1 MGERG
6 GNFPRNVTLQPPLSL
21 LLFSLS
27 LHLLLFSI
35 PPFTLYR
42 FILSPISLSS
52 FPHSTPPLNPF
63 FSPLCSDSPA
73 ISSPHA
79 GKVEPLPERLITF
92 LPPAVYTPVRGSH
105 TDSLPPVEQS
115 GTYLST
121 VSHCL
126 VFSVNPQLWQSMAAQ
141 HDPLAINQKE
151 DMVQRFS
158 SKSSNRNHLFWFVL
172 VGSCLQCEDLNSDT
186 LGNST
191 DVLISSYRW
200 FVWLL

>member
-1 MGERG
+1 MVRECCG
-6 GNFPRNVTLQPPLSL
+6 GTRRKFPQECNTPASSFSSSCF
-21 LLFSLS
+21 FSLS

-52 FPHSTPPLNPF
+52 FSHSTPPLNPF

-115 GTYLST
+115 GT
-121 VSHCL
+121 
-126 VFSVNPQLWQSMAAQ
+126 
-141 HDPLAINQKE
+141 
-151 DMVQRFS
+151 
-158 SKSSNRNHLFWFVL
+158 
-172 VGSCLQCEDLNSDT
+172 
-186 LGNST
+186 
-191 DVLISSYRW
+191 
-200 FVWLL
+200 